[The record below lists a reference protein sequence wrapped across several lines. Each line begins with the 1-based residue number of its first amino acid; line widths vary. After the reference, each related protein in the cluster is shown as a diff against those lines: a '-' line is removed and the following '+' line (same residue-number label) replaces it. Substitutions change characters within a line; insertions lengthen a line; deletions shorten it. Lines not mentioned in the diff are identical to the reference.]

1 AYIEQRL
8 VRALTREGT
17 RLDQVAVLLIDLDD
31 FKEINDS
38 LGHSVGDQLLMT
50 VAERIRACLRV
61 SDAAARQGGDEFVVL
76 LEDIYGEA
84 EAFAVADRILLAIS
98 QPYHLDGRALSITAS
113 IGIVIDKDR
122 SSTPDGLMRA
132 ADVAMYLAKDRG
144 KGRYE
149 LFHEAAH
156 ARAFERLEM
165 KAALSDAVRTGD
177 LVLHYQPIVELTTG
191 AIAGCEALVRWNH
204 PDRGLISPAEF
215 IPLAEDSG

>member
-1 AYIEQRL
+1 
-8 VRALTREGT
+8 
-17 RLDQVAVLLIDLDD
+17 
-31 FKEINDS
+31 
-38 LGHSVGDQLLMT
+38 
-50 VAERIRACLRV
+50 
-61 SDAAARQGGDEFVVL
+61 
-76 LEDIYGEA
+76 
-84 EAFAVADRILLAIS
+84 
-98 QPYHLDGRALSITAS
+98 TAS

-204 PDRGLISPAEF
+204 PERGLISPAEF
-215 IPLAEDSG
+215 IPLAEDSGLIVPLGNWVLRQALARQVGWRDDPELAPHLTMVSVNVSSRQFHQADFVEQVESALAETGANPRMLELEVTESLLLVDVDETVA